1 MDEAP
6 TDRVVNLAMT
16 RQDMADY
23 LGLTLETVSRTLA
36 QLERDKLIEIQTAR
50 QIRVKNMNRL
60 RNLNA

>member
-1 MDEAP
+1 MVQPATEN
-6 TDRVVNLAMT
+6 VVNLAMT

-50 QIRVKNMNRL
+50 HIRVKNMMQL
-60 RNLNA
+60 QHLNA